1 MGHFHLHSIIIEIA
15 HLHLLNTEHKE
26 RNVWRH
32 FNLREEEKRT
42 GGRGVGGKP
51 GNEVI
56 WTVWKMTSGKP
67 RQVTRPLLAELESGW
82 FLWHFLGSLHYMPD
96 PSRAGA
102 HRGTR
107 WEFLGVTMWT
117 LSSPFFFLLNSQC
130 YIFQGHSLSLQ
141 CKRYLGR

>member
-42 GGRGVGGKP
+42 GG
-51 GNEVI
+51 EE
-56 WTVWKMTSGKP
+56 W
-67 RQVTRPLLAELESGW
+67 EESRAMKWYGLSERW
-82 FLWHFLGSLHYMPD
+82 LQANQGRRRVLCWPSW
-96 PSRAGA
+96 SRAG
-102 HRGTR
+102 
-107 WEFLGVTMWT
+107 
-117 LSSPFFFLLNSQC
+117 FFGIFWAICTTCLTPPEPEPTEEHDGRPSLIRCGRCLLLFSFFKILKC
-130 YIFQGHSLSLQ
+130 YIFQGHSLSLH

>member
-42 GGRGVGGKP
+42 GGRGVGAKP

-56 WTVWKMTSGKP
+56 WTVWKWLQANQGRWRVLCWPS
-67 RQVTRPLLAELESGW
+67 W
-82 FLWHFLGSLHYMPD
+82 
-96 PSRAGA
+96 SRAGFFGIFWA
-102 HRGTR
+102 VCTTCLTPPEPEPTEEHDG
-107 WEFLGVTMWT
+107 
-117 LSSPFFFLLNSQC
+117 SSSVIRCGHCLLLFFFLLNSQC
-130 YIFQGHSLSLQ
+130 YIFQGHSLSLH